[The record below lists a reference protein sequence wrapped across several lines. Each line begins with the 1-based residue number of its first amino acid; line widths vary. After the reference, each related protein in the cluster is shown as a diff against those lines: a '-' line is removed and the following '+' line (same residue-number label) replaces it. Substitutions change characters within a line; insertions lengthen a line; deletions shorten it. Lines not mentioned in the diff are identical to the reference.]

1 MDLEVGEVG
10 ATVGTVFEVAGPV
23 GFEVAELVGLELAG
37 PVCFEVGGVGSLLVD
52 DVTVTMDDMVEVMVS
67 TGTWEQS
74 GGGAT
79 GVGQVVT
86 VLSTQTV
93 TISASYSSWASWP
106 RPSSA
111 TTCWV
116 SRAERARRG

>member
-10 ATVGTVFEVAGPV
+10 ATVGTAFEVMGAV
-23 GFEVAELVGLELAG
+23 GFEVAELVGLEIAG
-37 PVCFEVGGVGSLLVD
+37 PVCFEVGGAGRLLVD
-52 DVTVTMDDMVEVMVS
+52 VVTVTVDDMVVVIVS

-74 GGGAT
+74 GGGVT

-93 TISASYSSWASWP
+93 TTSASSSWASWP

-111 TTCWV
+111 TAWV
-116 SRAERARRG
+116 SRAERASRG

>member
-1 MDLEVGEVG
+1 M
-10 ATVGTVFEVAGPV
+10 GTVFEVAGPV
-23 GFEVAELVGLELAG
+23 GFEV
-37 PVCFEVGGVGSLLVD
+37 

-67 TGTWEQS
+67 TGTWGQS

-93 TISASYSSWASWP
+93 TMSASYSSWASWP

-111 TTCWV
+111 TAWV